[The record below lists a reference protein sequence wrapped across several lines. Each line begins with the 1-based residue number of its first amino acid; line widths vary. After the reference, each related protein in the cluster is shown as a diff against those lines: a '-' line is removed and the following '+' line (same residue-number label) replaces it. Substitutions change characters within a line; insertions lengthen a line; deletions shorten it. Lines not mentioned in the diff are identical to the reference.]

1 MERLR
6 KLRESKNI
14 TQKEMSDFLGV
25 DRTTYVKYETGS
37 SEPNFLTLAKL
48 ADYFNVTTDYLLGR
62 EDVKKTPP
70 SDDEGIGG
78 DYMLNIKAA
87 RTAKKL
93 TQQQVSEHLGI
104 TRGAYSNIESGKRET
119 DYSTL
124 NALADLFGVS
134 VDYLLGKNAEK
145 KAPSPDGEGAG
156 LALQGRPELAALVDR
171 LSKLDDDQ
179 LRSAKDYLDF
189 ILSRDF
195 LGDSDSP

>member
-1 MERLR
+1 
-6 KLRESKNI
+6 
-14 TQKEMSDFLGV
+14 
-25 DRTTYVKYETGS
+25 
-37 SEPNFLTLAKL
+37 
-48 ADYFNVTTDYLLGR
+48 
-62 EDVKKTPP
+62 
-70 SDDEGIGG
+70 
-78 DYMLNIKAA
+78 MLNIKAA

-156 LALQGRPELAALVDR
+156 LALQGRP
-171 LSKLDDDQ
+171 DQ